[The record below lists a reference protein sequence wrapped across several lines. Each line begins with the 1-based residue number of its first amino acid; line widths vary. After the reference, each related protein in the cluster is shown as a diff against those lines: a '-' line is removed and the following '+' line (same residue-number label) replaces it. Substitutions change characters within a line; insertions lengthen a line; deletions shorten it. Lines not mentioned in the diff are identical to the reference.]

1 MNSIKEVSR
10 CACQLKK
17 SSSFH
22 EQFDPLGTVVIFR
35 WGGGGGGLISYKAGK
50 AKQMDKRSARSRL
63 VKQVF
68 FLHYK
73 ITNCPN
79 NRTISQ
85 DICTLFTRYLYSTLC
100 SWIVKQQREWFTLCV
115 ASLIEVWNQEI
126 FGNCSEKLVI
136 TLTAKRS
143 DRPRIF
149 ELSTRSAFKDLYKVI
164 FLEIIQIMKTFER
177 L

>member
-22 EQFDPLGTVVIFR
+22 EQFDPLGKVVIFR
-35 WGGGGGGLISYKAGK
+35 WGGLISYKAGK
-50 AKQMDKRSARSRL
+50 AKQMEKRSARSRL

-136 TLTAKRS
+136 TLIAKRS